1 MQSVTV
7 FHRLQDGYWGAEC
20 PQVPQL
26 VAGDGSLTDLVG
38 LVHTALRDFTGM
50 ADLEIT
56 DVIEESAG
64 IG

>member
-1 MQSVTV
+1 MRCVTV
-7 FHRLQDGYWGAEC
+7 FYRLQNRYWGAEC

-26 VAGDGSLTDLVG
+26 VEGDASLTGLVD
-38 LVHTALRDFTGM
+38 LVHTAFRDFTVM
-50 ADLEIT
+50 ADLETT

>member
-7 FHRLQDGYWGAEC
+7 FYRLQDGYWGAQC
-20 PQVPQL
+20 PQVPEL
-26 VAGDGSLTDLVG
+26 VAGDASLTDLVD
-38 LVHTALRDFTGM
+38 LTHAALRDFTGI

>member
-1 MQSVTV
+1 MRCVTV
-7 FHRLQDGYWGAEC
+7 FYRLQNGYWGAEC

-26 VAGDGSLTDLVG
+26 VAGDASLTNLVD
-38 LVHTALRDFTGM
+38 LVHTALRDFAGM

-56 DVIEESAG
+56 DVIEESVG